1 MSIKGFFKF
10 YAAARYT
17 AQEHQRSSPI
27 VCDLI
32 WLWAPFD
39 DKKFIVELPSNKA
52 EVSSTP
58 LAFSKS
64 TSIEV
69 SCHREVH
76 IPLACEEACELRSI
90 LSISC
95 ARM

>member
-1 MSIKGFFKF
+1 MRLHDTLPKSIKGHRRL
-10 YAAARYT
+10 YAI
-17 AQEHQRSSPI
+17 SSG
-27 VCDLI
+27 CG
-32 WLWAPFD
+32 APFD

-95 ARM
+95 ACM